1 MLQQAFHSIAKKEY
15 ENKKNVKKH
24 YFSLNFYLKMRKIGK
39 KQRKTITV
47 PRLYPVSSKRRL
59 AVAAALITMLVGT
72 TIVGAQPTIQW
83 MYHQCI
89 ELHEEFVSM
98 KKEGEQKVENT
109 IFQRYEPTYLPKGY
123 QLETK
128 EYDETF
134 QEYTMEFFDHNKT
147 LYITQSFLNKKNE
160 QITSDGESLQEV
172 AFGKFLGYFIPDKE
186 YNSIIISNET
196 YLIVISGNLSK
207 GELVKIGQ
215 GLKISD

>member
-1 MLQQAFHSIAKKEY
+1 MKIKDDMLQQAFHSIAKKEY

-98 KKEGEQKVENT
+98 KKEG
-109 IFQRYEPTYLPKGY
+109 
-123 QLETK
+123 
-128 EYDETF
+128 
-134 QEYTMEFFDHNKT
+134 
-147 LYITQSFLNKKNE
+147 
-160 QITSDGESLQEV
+160 
-172 AFGKFLGYFIPDKE
+172 
-186 YNSIIISNET
+186 
-196 YLIVISGNLSK
+196 
-207 GELVKIGQ
+207 
-215 GLKISD
+215 